1 MTTQSLQYPNRADT
15 LALLK
20 AREQS
25 RSPEQASAGSGAV
38 AASSRT
44 DAPVCMGVMPHAPR

>member
-15 LALLK
+15 LALLR

-25 RSPEQASAGSGAV
+25 RASEQAPARSGGV

-44 DAPVCMGVMPHAPR
+44 DAPVCMSQPPHAPR

>member
-15 LALLK
+15 LALLR
-20 AREQS
+20 AREKGGAS
-25 RSPEQASAGSGAV
+25 EQASARSGAV

-44 DAPVCMGVMPHAPR
+44 DAPVCMSQPPHAPR

>member
-15 LALLK
+15 LALLR

-25 RSPEQASAGSGAV
+25 RSPEQALIRPNGV

-44 DAPVCMGVMPHAPR
+44 DAPVCMSQPPHAPR